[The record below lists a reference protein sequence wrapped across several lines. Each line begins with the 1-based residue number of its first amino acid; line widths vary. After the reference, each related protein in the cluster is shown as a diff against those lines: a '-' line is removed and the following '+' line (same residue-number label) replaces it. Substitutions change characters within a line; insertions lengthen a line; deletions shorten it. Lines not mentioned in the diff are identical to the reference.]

1 MEHRP
6 IHEHGR
12 LGEGPSAAH
21 LHAARAQAGQLLL
34 HAISDAGVHGSAT
47 GENDVSVEVA
57 TDVQVALEDGVVTV
71 WEKVRYAN
79 EK

>member
-1 MEHRP
+1 MVREKHP
-6 IHEHGR
+6 CY
-12 LGEGPSAAH
+12 

-47 GENDVSVEVA
+47 GENDVSVVEVA